1 MTLRAWR
8 TIRSL
13 GRDSVSDLV
22 RLEATDEASESSLD
36 AYRMVLAPMTFPGV
50 GLLVSRITDGLAELE
65 VAELELAVWRGL
77 FEVVRGLGF
86 ALVFVELGSEFE
98 LLIVWLAFWRP
109 LLVAVVA
116 VVTLI
121 FGGSG

>member
-1 MTLRAWR
+1 
-8 TIRSL
+8 
-13 GRDSVSDLV
+13 
-22 RLEATDEASESSLD
+22 
-36 AYRMVLAPMTFPGV
+36 MTFPGV
-50 GLLVSRITDGLAELE
+50 GLLVSRITGGWAELE

-98 LLIVWLAFWRP
+98 LLFVWLAFWRP

-121 FGGSG
+121 CGGSG